1 MPQAERS
8 RNLLELLKW
17 VSQKKE
23 GVSTAAMK
31 AYTRNEVTRLGATDK
46 TIENYILALKKA
58 GFTEYKHP
66 YWLITKSGRVFLERQ
81 GE

>member
-17 VSQKKE
+17 VSQTKD

-31 AYTRNEVTRLGATDK
+31 AYTRNEITLLGASDK
-46 TIENYILALKKA
+46 TTENYIRTLKKA

-66 YWLITKSGRVFLERQ
+66 YWHITRSGRKFLERH